1 LVDAEYVTA
10 LHEAAHA
17 FVLSK
22 YFPSVRFSIDIY
34 SDAQAAGHCT
44 PNMQDFYFLY
54 RSYTDEQL
62 RLDTVF
68 SFAGCAAEALLNG
81 EDSPNP
87 QHVWQD
93 LNEGRKRIDKA
104 LAYSRQLSQEMKFR
118 LSTRQDE
125 YETECFKRAKELISE
140 NRPAVERVAKKLMV
154 VKKLTEEDV
163 KGEGDF
169 AASFTGS

>member
-1 LVDAEYVTA
+1 
-10 LHEAAHA
+10 
-17 FVLSK
+17 
-22 YFPSVRFSIDIY
+22 
-34 SDAQAAGHCT
+34 
-44 PNMQDFYFLY
+44 MQDFYFLY
-54 RSYTDEQL
+54 RNYTDEQL

-68 SFAGCAAEALLNG
+68 SFAGCAVVPLCRCAAEALLNG

-125 YETECFKRAKELISE
+125 YETECFKRAKELIS
-140 NRPAVERVAKKLMV
+140 
-154 VKKLTEEDV
+154 
-163 KGEGDF
+163 
-169 AASFTGS
+169 